1 MEPTTSPLAV
11 AVDLGGTHLRAAL
24 FSANG
29 AILARTRVRTEAE
42 RGPEAVIERI
52 ASVVRDVLVAANGQ
66 SVVGVGVTA
75 PGPVD
80 EKRGVVASPP
90 NLPGWADVPLAAH
103 LHDLLNMTIFLGNDA
118 NLAALGEYRYGAGRG
133 LSDIIYLTVST
144 GIGGGVVSNGHLLT
158 GAHGMAAE
166 IGHMPIVPDGPLC
179 GCGQRGHLEALASGP
194 NIAREAEAAL
204 KRGWPSLLADHTGP
218 LTAVE
223 VVQAAQQGDATAQHV
238 LARAGHYL
246 GVGIALLVHV
256 FNPQRIIVGG
266 GVSNAGDLLLEP
278 ARKSARDLV
287 MKPYRDTFD
296 IVLAALGDDAGLYG
310 AAALAFEM
318 SVSA

>member
-1 MEPTTSPLAV
+1 MTPTPSPLAV

-24 FSANG
+24 FTAEG
-29 AILARTRVRTEAE
+29 AMLSRTRVRTEAE
-42 RGPEAVIERI
+42 RGPDAVIERI
-52 ASVVRDVLVAANGQ
+52 ADVVREVMGTAPGQ
-66 SVVGVGVTA
+66 SIMGVGVTA

-90 NLPGWADVPLAAH
+90 NLPGWADVPLAERLQA
-103 LHDLLNMTIFLGNDA
+103 LLGLPVFLGNDA
-118 NLAALGEYRYGAGRG
+118 NLAALGEYRYGAGKG
-133 LSDIIYLTVST
+133 LDDIIYITVST
-144 GIGGGVVSNGHLLT
+144 GIGGGIISNGRLLT

-204 KRGWPSLLADHTGP
+204 KRGWPSLLANHDGP

-223 VVQAAQQGDATAQHV
+223 VVQAAQQGDATARHV

-266 GVSNAGDLLLEP
+266 GVSNAGDFLLEP
-278 ARKSARDLV
+278 ARQSARDHV

-296 IVLAALGDDAGLYG
+296 IVPAALGDDAGLYG
-310 AAALAFEM
+310 AGALVFDTC
-318 SVSA
+318 SAG